1 VVFHSVEDATDPDAE
16 DAMRL
21 LKTLAAALVFVIAVG
36 CTSNKHNG
44 PFGHTTHPTVAGPDR
59 EAAIYFP
66 MLNHYLSNEISTPI
80 NTIGTVYIVNHTGVS
95 HSDGPDLPI
104 EQRVQDDLT
113 AGFSGQLVVKWVDSI
128 NDVHITGRLDCKP
141 SAKRNVVISFAK
153 VPASGDQVSVE
164 LDGRA
169 DCGLAGGWR
178 YIVFKTDGHWDVK
191 HWTATWAA

>member
-1 VVFHSVEDATDPDAE
+1 VAFHSPEDATDPDAE

-21 LKTLAAALVFVIAVG
+21 LKTLATALVLVLAVG

-59 EAAIYFP
+59 EAAVYFR

-80 NTIGTVYIVNHTGVS
+80 NTIGTVYVVNHTGVS
-95 HSDGPDLPI
+95 HSDGPPLAI
-104 EQRVQDDLT
+104 EPRVQADLT
-113 AGFSGQLVVKWVDSI
+113 ARFSGQLVVKWVDSI
-128 NDVHITGRLDCKP
+128 NEVHITGRLDCNP

-153 VPASGDQVSVE
+153 VPATGNQVSVE

-169 DCGLAGGWR
+169 DCGLAGGYR
-178 YIVFKTDGHWDVK
+178 YIVFKSEGQWNIK
-191 HWTATWAA
+191 RWSATWAA